1 MEKSKYRIAIN
12 KGQLSISTF
21 YNYELSFIGFL
32 FAPSC
37 FVSAAVFFLDS
48 EIAPKFTQLTLSG
61 WMLLLIGVKMFE
73 SVPE

>member
-21 YNYELSFIGFL
+21 YNELSFIGFL
-32 FAPSC
+32 FALSC

-61 WMLLLIGVKMFE
+61 WMLMLIGVKMFE